1 VVIGAAVAVL
11 LIAAVALIAMRR
23 DTGTTEP
30 PAGSVQVQPL
40 DTTQGDDGSIPDP
53 GTEDQT
59 GTQQTSDAP
68 QPDPTDTAYDMETA
82 ALEEL
87 ARLRDESLQ
96 LVTLDGRYTAQLA
109 SKSVGIVD
117 PYQTTAS
124 GSHTFQ
130 AADILAEHQELRDAT
145 TDGATVVLLLST
157 DFGKRQL
164 YRGRPLWVTF
174 ALGDFPTGA
183 AVTRWC
189 AARFSDLT
197 GKELLNQCAVR
208 KLEPPRAG

>member
-11 LIAAVALIAMRR
+11 LIAAVALIATRR

-30 PAGSVQVQPL
+30 PAGPVQVQPL
-40 DTTQGDDGSIPDP
+40 ETTQGDGSDPDQ
-53 GTEDQT
+53 GTEDRT

-68 QPDPTDTAYDMETA
+68 QPDPTDTAYDTETA

-87 ARLRDESLQ
+87 SRLRDESLQ
-96 LVTLDGRYTAQLA
+96 LVTFDGRYTAQLA

-130 AADILAEHQELRDAT
+130 GADILAEHQELRDAT

-174 ALGDFPTGA
+174 ALGDFATGA

-189 AARFSDLT
+189 AARFPDLT